1 MGTGNKGVAGRM
13 ERGLPSCCSL
23 AATPFL
29 QASVSPTVKYRQPL
43 PRHCTVM
50 VRMRLC
56 TSECQN
62 SQVKAWPGVRPQ
74 WAPLEGPGQTALP
87 PLAIVEIIP
96 ARPTRTPRTCTP
108 VSLLF
113 LSSETKYQLVAALS
127 AATQRAGHPEGRSPK
142 RATQKG
148 ECFSWFA
155 VVGFS
160 LTSLP

>member
-13 ERGLPSCCSL
+13 ERGRPSCCSL
-23 AATPFL
+23 AARPFL

-56 TSECQN
+56 TSERQN
-62 SQVKAWPGVRPQ
+62 SQVKSWPGVRSR
-74 WAPLEGPGQTALP
+74 WAPQEGPVWTALP
-87 PLAIVEIIP
+87 PAIVEIIP
-96 ARPTRTPRTCTP
+96 AHPTRTPRTCTP

-127 AATQRAGHPEGRSPK
+127 AATQRAGHPRGPLRKENAFPG
-142 RATQKG
+142 
-148 ECFSWFA
+148 
-155 VVGFS
+155 
-160 LTSLP
+160 LL